1 LIDGF
6 DNEKEKVNVACRDVW
21 QVDTERLNDDDEG
34 TMMSVMT
41 LIGAVGC
48 DGVFDPVLIYHST
61 STSATLTC

>member
-34 TMMSVMT
+34 TV
-41 LIGAVGC
+41 GAVGS
-48 DGVFDPVLIYHST
+48 DGVFDPVLIYHSI
-61 STSATLTC
+61 STSAALTC